1 MSKTKGVNAFINY
14 LEEEQK
20 KAKKPTIK
28 FVAVSKEVANTKY
41 AEFKGK
47 TTDRELEIN
56 FILKRIT
63 MSDEEYLKH
72 MEIFYHF
79 KDLSNYMEEANLSC
93 RDTFNLVM
101 YVLKRNLM
109 CINRAKKAKAI
120 NDTELRKH
128 TFENISASEINSLIS
143 SGEINRI
150 INGCDEELND
160 REREI
165 RDSILACSEEYS
177 TDIDDLMKE
186 HLAIEDHYFN
196 KKDTYTEEDMDI
208 IISNLQTL
216 TFSNEVCEMV
226 KHVLAKQ
233 LSSRIQPK
241 EEPITITNQ
250 RLYPIKK
257 EPEIEYKEQK
267 DVYNHIREYYNI
279 PKKEI
284 VKDVNYDEMLYIV
297 SLMLKI
303 NIDLK
308 TIRSYIRQ
316 VTAKLEN
323 TDDPGIKYQTFKAK
337 LSYYITEEDLSYL
350 DELYS
355 AFKEDE
361 SLWME
366 EFMNYLDEIMRF
378 VSETDTYT
386 YELETAKQL
395 LKNGN

>member
-1 MSKTKGVNAFINY
+1 
-14 LEEEQK
+14 
-20 KAKKPTIK
+20 
-28 FVAVSKEVANTKY
+28 
-41 AEFKGK
+41 
-47 TTDRELEIN
+47 
-56 FILKRIT
+56 
-63 MSDEEYLKH
+63 
-72 MEIFYHF
+72 
-79 KDLSNYMEEANLSC
+79 
-93 RDTFNLVM
+93 
-101 YVLKRNLM
+101 M

-250 RLYPIKK
+250 RLYPIKRN
-257 EPEIEYKEQK
+257 Q
-267 DVYNHIREYYNI
+267 RLNI
-279 PKKEI
+279 KNKKMFI
-284 VKDVNYDEMLYIV
+284 I
-297 SLMLKI
+297 
-303 NIDLK
+303 
-308 TIRSYIRQ
+308 T
-316 VTAKLEN
+316 LEN
-323 TDDPGIKYQTFKAK
+323 IITF
-337 LSYYITEEDLSYL
+337 
-350 DELYS
+350 
-355 AFKEDE
+355 
-361 SLWME
+361 
-366 EFMNYLDEIMRF
+366 
-378 VSETDTYT
+378 
-386 YELETAKQL
+386 
-395 LKNGN
+395 LKKK